1 MTVGGNSEVVVIGAR
16 VENSGVMMTVSV
28 VVDDGIVCGDVVTT
42 GSSGLVIVIGGIE
55 EGRVTGLKESS
66 VVVISR
72 GTSGV
77 GRGGI
82 VGGAVGG

>member
-1 MTVGGNSEVVVIGAR
+1 
-16 VENSGVMMTVSV
+16 MTVSV
-28 VVDDGIVCGDVVTT
+28 VVDDGTVCGDVVST
-42 GSSGLVIVIGGIE
+42 GPSGLVIITGGIE
-55 EGRVTGLKESS
+55 EGRVTRFIKGSS
-66 VVVISR
+66 VVVFSGELVTT